1 MNVRR
6 LTRHAGIAL
15 FTAAV
20 VFLLP
25 ACAARQT
32 VEPPSMVFE
41 NAHSGGST
49 VAFSHSGDV
58 LASGGW
64 EGGLRLWHAA
74 RQRQVAGWKAHDGSV
89 NGIGFTADDQYIITA
104 GYDGVLAEWD
114 RGGRLGRQRSTPSS
128 VMHMVV
134 NAASGR
140 IITGH
145 ADGSVRIWRLSDFSL
160 LRARELH
167 DGVVKAV
174 AIDPVRQRYA
184 SSGAD
189 GVVYVFDESGPARP
203 LESPPLDA
211 WTLAFSPDGQSLYG
225 GGWFRLFRWRL
236 SDGAVESLSTRHHGI
251 IRSIQFVNGGN
262 ELATISRQTDRS
274 VYFLD
279 PQSGEITR
287 KFRQHELCGAAV
299 AVSGDGRYLGTTSD
313 DASVRIYDLGRAAG
327 SSGP

>member
-1 MNVRR
+1 
-6 LTRHAGIAL
+6 
-15 FTAAV
+15 
-20 VFLLP
+20 
-25 ACAARQT
+25 
-32 VEPPSMVFE
+32 
-41 NAHSGGST
+41 
-49 VAFSHSGDV
+49 
-58 LASGGW
+58 
-64 EGGLRLWHAA
+64 
-74 RQRQVAGWKAHDGSV
+74 
-89 NGIGFTADDQYIITA
+89 
-104 GYDGVLAEWD
+104 
-114 RGGRLGRQRSTPSS
+114 
-128 VMHMVV
+128 MHMVV

-160 LRARELH
+160 LQTRELH
-167 DGVVKAV
+167 DGVVRAV
-174 AIDPVRQRYA
+174 AIDPLRQHYA

-189 GVVYVFDESGPARP
+189 GAVFVFDESGPARP

-327 SSGP
+327 SRGP